1 MIDEKSR
8 DLLCLAIGERI
19 KSARITAEMSR
30 KNLGDY
36 LGLTYSAIA
45 MWERGKRFPTVAD
58 FYEMSLL
65 FSKVVY
71 DLLPPNTTSALA
83 KHRKGAREIIS
94 EEFDFADVEGVSSR
108 RPARPFKQQ
117 DIKNQVTIKRKRA

>member
-1 MIDEKSR
+1 MIDQKSR

-36 LGLTYSAIA
+36 LGLTYGAIA

-71 DLLPPNTTSALA
+71 DLLPPNTISALA
-83 KHRKGAREIIS
+83 KHRVGAREIIS
-94 EEFDFADVEGVSSR
+94 EEFDFSDVESTNLR
-108 RPARPFKQQ
+108 RPALPKQQ
-117 DIKNQVTIKRKRA
+117 AIKNQIAIKRKRA